1 MSGKGER
8 SERGGRKGGGELR
21 KLAVVRKEKLYTQ
34 KTDRLRDFGR
44 RVRGTRWGHDVMQ
57 FEVEAGQGDVL
68 LMWGEKLADSIAEA
82 QLIDNYKMQ
91 VNIDSDG
98 EGDGPVSQKE
108 ASVIKEGFM
117 RKKKASHG
125 VMEDLKRHWERRYC
139 VLYND
144 GKLRFYES
152 RQKKDEKG
160 SLDLRFFALQEV
172 EEDMEVEEE
181 AAGDDEKQALK
192 VQGHFFKIMKGKQFL
207 LQSGK
212 HAFYMASP
220 EREVLTS
227 YAITRSKSCG

>member
-1 MSGKGER
+1 
-8 SERGGRKGGGELR
+8 
-21 KLAVVRKEKLYTQ
+21 
-34 KTDRLRDFGR
+34 
-44 RVRGTRWGHDVMQ
+44 MQ

-152 RQKKDEKG
+152 RQKKDEG
-160 SLDLRFFALQEV
+160 SLDLRFFAL
-172 EEDMEVEEE
+172 EVEEE
-181 AAGDDEKQALK
+181 LDIEEEEGGEKQALK
-192 VQGHFFKIMKGKQFL
+192 VADQFFKI
-207 LQSGK
+207 
-212 HAFYMASP
+212 
-220 EREVLTS
+220 ERETLGLFSDKYAFPRLARACSGRGGTGTCRRRWPSCTRNRHLLPGRAADLADGRHVLHD
-227 YAITRSKSCG
+227 AHG